1 MLVYYV
7 RYIVCHVGINEARE
21 GTVPVILVPRGCQN
35 EGGGA
40 NRLLTFFRTSTF
52 LYGAAPLRGAGDLA
66 NDVKTAWIRRGAV

>member
-35 EGGGA
+35 EGGVQIACNLFSDEHFFVWCRAAEGRR
-40 NRLLTFFRTSTF
+40 RL
-52 LYGAAPLRGAGDLA
+52 GQ
-66 NDVKTAWIRRGAV
+66 